1 MEFALMATFDQL
13 KTFEDWRKA
22 LDAMLDQA
30 IDSARKGEGIGTV
43 QSDVMAF
50 IKASP
55 GMCDE
60 LDLIA
65 VKAANDLFEQEA
77 TRLIALIASRKGEI
91 EALMKKMGL
100 ATDGLRK
107 SESDLKFEK
116 TIEALQ
122 LSKGIVDELTE
133 LRKDLADEE
142 KANLDKAIAAA
153 KTANDIQKLV
163 KQYKITEA
171 TLKGLSTDVGTDEA
185 TLKKLRTILGRVIR
199 GERKFLDL
207 VKTTVGSDTAFKALE
222 KPILKHAVV

>member
-1 MEFALMATFDQL
+1 MATFDRL
-13 KTFEDWRKA
+13 NTFEEWKNA
-22 LDAMLDQA
+22 LDAMLDRA
-30 IDSARKGEGIGTV
+30 IESAGKGEGIGTI
-43 QSDVMAF
+43 QSDILAF

-77 TRLIALIASRKGEI
+77 TRLIALIASRKEEI

-100 ATDGLRK
+100 ATDRLRK

-122 LSKGIVDELTE
+122 LSKAIVDELTE

-153 KTANDIQKLV
+153 KTANDIQKLL
-163 KQYKITEA
+163 KQYKITED
-171 TLKGLSTDVGTDEA
+171 TLKGLSTEAGTDEA
-185 TLKKLRTILGRVIR
+185 TLKRLRTILGRMIR
-199 GERKFLDL
+199 GEQKFLDI
-207 VKTTVGSDTAFKALE
+207 VKTTVGSDAAFKALE
-222 KPILKHAVV
+222 KPLLKHAAV